1 MGRLVPGS
9 LRVKVSNVPWLQAD
23 STLKPL
29 QMVPDGTGICIENG
43 IKKLQQGVFP
53 GNREG
58 YPRICSAKCLR

>member
-29 QMVPDGTGICIENG
+29 QRLPDGTGICIENG
-43 IKKLQQGVFP
+43 IKNYNKVFSQVTRTDSL
-53 GNREG
+53 GFV
-58 YPRICSAKCLR
+58 A